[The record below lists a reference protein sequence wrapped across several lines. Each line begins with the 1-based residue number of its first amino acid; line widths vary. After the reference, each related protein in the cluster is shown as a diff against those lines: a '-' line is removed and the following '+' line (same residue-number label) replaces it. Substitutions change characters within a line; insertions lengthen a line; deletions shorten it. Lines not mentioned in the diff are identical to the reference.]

1 MFSNNMQ
8 NFILINIYV
17 LLVVNVGILIVIFYQ
32 IIKTKIV
39 EKRNRKIT
47 AEISSLISKYIKEAG
62 DLIEL
67 KAVINSSYRKMFAID
82 ILNEYLEKDNE
93 NISEIIKELKLD
105 LFLINKIKRSQNLKY
120 LRKLAFMKVPSAYEV
135 LLQYSNSED
144 LDIKYTCYFGLAMLN
159 VEKDKKYFIVHKLV
173 NSDILS
179 DRIIEILNRINLEF
193 EEWLELLERE
203 ESEIGKIIFLK
214 ILTGREELKTKVYSD
229 RLLKFLKDKKEVRIA
244 AVTAICSSK
253 DQIYIDK
260 LYDMFI
266 SEGEWEVRVAI
277 TKGMTNFDS
286 KLIKDKLIYMIK
298 DKEWWVRFNAAKA
311 ISSMGEEGIYTLIEL
326 SIDKNDEDASA
337 LAYYFLNSNKD
348 VYETVKTIGG

>member
-8 NFILINIYV
+8 AFILINIYV
-17 LLVVNVGILIVIFYQ
+17 LFVINAFILIAIFYQ

-39 EKRNRKIT
+39 ENRNSKII
-47 AEISSLISKYIKEAG
+47 AEISSLIFKHIEEAG
-62 DLIEL
+62 DLLEL
-67 KAVINSSYRKMFAID
+67 KAVTNSTYRKMIAID
-82 ILNEYLEKDNE
+82 ILIECSEKDN
-93 NISEIIKELKLD
+93 NDISEIIEELKLD
-105 LFLINKIKRSQNLKY
+105 LFLINKIKRSPNLKY
-120 LRKLAFMKVPSAYEV
+120 LRKLAFMKVASAYEI

-144 LDIKYTCYFGLAMLN
+144 LDIKYTCYFGLSMLN
-159 VEKDKKYFIVHKLV
+159 VEQDKKYFIIHKLV

-179 DRIIEILNRINLEF
+179 DRIIEILNRIKLEF
-193 EEWLELLERE
+193 EEWLKLLEAE

-214 ILTGREELKTKVYSD
+214 ILTGREELKTEVYSD
-229 RLLKFLKDKKEVRIA
+229 RLVKFLKDKKEVRIA

-253 DQIYIDK
+253 NQIYIDE
-260 LYDMFI
+260 LYDMFM
-266 SEGEWEVRVAI
+266 SEKEWEVRVAI

-298 DKEWWVRFNAAKA
+298 DEEWWVRFNAAKA

-348 VYETVKTIGG
+348 IYETVKNIGG